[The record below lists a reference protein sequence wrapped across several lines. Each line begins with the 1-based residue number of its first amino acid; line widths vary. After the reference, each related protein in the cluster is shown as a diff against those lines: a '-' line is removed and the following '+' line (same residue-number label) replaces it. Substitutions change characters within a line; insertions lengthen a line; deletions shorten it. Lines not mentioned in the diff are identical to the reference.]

1 MNRLYGISAKLSRSA
16 KKDKES
22 VCLNICPCDK
32 RKPRKERVERITDHR
47 KATYKMISYAYRMC
61 AVFETIGVDFEE
73 PADLEWHTI
82 AMFISK
88 YEETYKDIMD
98 EIKSLR
104 ERQRSVYDDIDFEVC
119 SKMEDY
125 GASW

>member
-22 VCLNICPCDK
+22 ACLKICPCDK
-32 RKPRKERVERITDHR
+32 QKPRKERIDRITDHR
-47 KATYKMISYAYRMC
+47 KATYKMISYAYKMC
-61 AVFETIGVDFEE
+61 ALFETIGVDFEE

-88 YEETYKDIMD
+88 YEETYKDIMN
-98 EIKSLR
+98 EIKALR
-104 ERQRSVYDDIDFEVC
+104 EEEYQMQEDLEARTFAIL
-119 SKMEDY
+119 SKN
-125 GASW
+125 GWV

>member
-22 VCLNICPCDK
+22 VCLKICPCDK
-32 RKPRKERVERITDHR
+32 RKPRKEHTERITDHR

-61 AVFETIGVDFEE
+61 AVFEAMEVDFEE

-88 YEETYKDIMD
+88 YEETYKDIMN
-98 EIKSLR
+98 EIKA
-104 ERQRSVYDDIDFEVC
+104 F
-119 SKMEDY
+119 MEEEYQMQEDLEARTFATLAKN
-125 GASW
+125 GWV